1 MSEEVALGQVCDI
14 CSLERSAKNRMIK
27 ERFRE
32 LSSQLR
38 VLKERSAKTADF
50 QERRSLLKEMRGI
63 VREIDELVGQQTEWN
78 RCTSKEEQ
86 A

>member
-1 MSEEVALGQVCDI
+1 
-14 CSLERSAKNRMIK
+14 MIK

-38 VLKERSAKTADF
+38 FLKERSVKTTDF

-63 VREIDELVGQQTEWN
+63 IREIDELVGHQIKWN
-78 RCTSKEEQ
+78 RCRSNEEQ
-86 A
+86 P